1 MVNSKLKYYWDAC
14 IWITLISDHHSSRGQ
29 ACKYVFEQA
38 KASECEIWT
47 SSFCL
52 AEVFKRKCD
61 SDFVGLAEE
70 SDTYFEDLIEQ
81 EFINKI
87 LVDVDVG
94 KVARRLLRRFPV
106 IGKPQDAIHVA
117 SCLLNNIDQLHTF
130 DRENLLGLDGQIE
143 RVDRAKLTICKPP
156 ERPDNPQNE
165 MFKYSETETKAT
177 ENRDAAE

>member
-1 MVNSKLKYYWDAC
+1 MAKLKYYWDAC
-14 IWITLISDHHSSRGQ
+14 IWITLISDRHSSRGQ
-29 ACKYVFEQA
+29 ACEYVLEQA
-38 KASECEIWT
+38 EGRECEIWT

-61 SDFVGLAEE
+61 GDFVRLAEE
-70 SDTYFEDLIEQ
+70 RDTYFENLIEQ
-81 EFINKI
+81 EFIQKVS
-87 LVDVDVG
+87 VDVDVG

-130 DRENLLGLDGQIE
+130 DGEGLLRLDGQLE

-156 ERPDNPQNE
+156 ERPDNPQFD
-165 MFKYSETETKAT
+165 MFEDGETEAKAT
-177 ENRDAAE
+177 ENGDDAE

>member
-1 MVNSKLKYYWDAC
+1 MKYYWDAC
-14 IWITLISDHHSSRGQ
+14 IWITLISDLHSSRGQ

-38 KASECEIWT
+38 EARECEIWT

-61 SDFVGLAEE
+61 SDFVRLAEE
-70 SDTYFEDLIEQ
+70 RDTYFENLIEQ
-81 EFINKI
+81 EFIKKVA
-87 LVDVDVG
+87 VDVDVG
-94 KVARRLLRRFPV
+94 KVARRLLRRFPG

-130 DRENLLGLDGQIE
+130 DGEDLLGLDGQLE

-156 ERPDNPQNE
+156 KRPENPQSE
-165 MFKYSETETKAT
+165 MFKDGDSREQESKTTT
-177 ENRDAAE
+177 